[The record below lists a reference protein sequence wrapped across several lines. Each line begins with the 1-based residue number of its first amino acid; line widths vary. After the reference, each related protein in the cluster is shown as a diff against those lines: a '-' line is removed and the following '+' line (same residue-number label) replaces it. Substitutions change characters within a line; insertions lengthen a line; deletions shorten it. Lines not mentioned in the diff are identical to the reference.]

1 MKKILIPQDKANHF
15 VYGFLI
21 FILCNLFFTEITC
34 LFIVVFAAAA
44 KEVYDKVSKKG
55 TPEIL
60 DFIATVLPAIIIIIK
75 NKII

>member
-21 FILCNLFFTEITC
+21 FAFFTLFFTELTC
-34 LFIVVFAAAA
+34 LLIVVFIAAG
-44 KEVYDKVSKKG
+44 KEIYDKLSKKG

-60 DFIATVLPAIIIIIK
+60 DFVFTVIPALILTIIK
-75 NKII
+75 

>member
-21 FILCNLFFTEITC
+21 FAFFSLFFTELTC
-34 LFIVVFAAAA
+34 LIIVSFVAAA

-60 DFIATVLPAIIIIIK
+60 DFVFTIIPALILTLINIIK
-75 NKII
+75 